1 MYVLGVSHNIK
12 NLKDASV
19 EFVSELFYK
28 LFKEMYDSI
37 PKYDLI
43 PETSAEKWFKE
54 MLLHEYAEQAAKQSP
69 LTEMVMKSLGGKTF
83 SSLPQRE

>member
-1 MYVLGVSHNIK
+1 MYVLGVSSNIK

-43 PETSAEKWFKE
+43 PETSAERWFRE
-54 MLLHEYAEQAAKQSP
+54 MLLHEYSRCAAEQSS
-69 LTEMVMKSLGGKTF
+69 LTEMVMKSLGEKRI